1 MSNLFQPNVFQNNV
15 FQHGAVTTTLG
26 RHVRGKRR
34 PLIPL
39 LPEPEV
45 TLEQT
50 QDEERR
56 IAAAAQ
62 AHEALVA
69 MAQDAIRRTI
79 VNRRAVEDEW
89 VLGLLSDADY
99 AMAA

>member
-1 MSNLFQPNVFQNNV
+1 MANLFQPNVFQNNV
-15 FQHGAVTTTLG
+15 FQHGSTPVTATLG

-34 PLIPL
+34 VLIPL

-45 TLEQT
+45 VVVDDSAE
-50 QDEERR
+50 R
-56 IAAAAQ
+56 IAAQ
-62 AHEALVA
+62 ARVELEAM
-69 MAQDAIRRTI
+69 MADAIRRTI

-99 AMAA
+99 ARAA

>member
-1 MSNLFQPNVFQNNV
+1 MANLFQPNVFQNNV

-26 RHVRGKRR
+26 RHVRGRSR

-45 TLEQT
+45 VVVDDSAE
-50 QDEERR
+50 R
-56 IAAAAQ
+56 IAAQARIELAAM
-62 AHEALVA
+62 
-69 MAQDAIRRTI
+69 MADAIRRTI